1 MKTVD
6 NGLVT
11 RFLLVVLLLFIPLFS
26 SQIIAQT
33 LIKGAVFEQKNNAT
47 LEPLVGASVR
57 WANAK
62 NGVLTDTEGNFSIA
76 KQPEN
81 HELIVSFVGYKTDT
95 LMVHSMGFVKV
106 ILETAGQLG
115 EITVTSSPTNIDR
128 LNPIQT
134 EFINTKTLAKAACC
148 NLSES
153 FETNASVSVSYAD
166 AITGS
171 KQIQMLGL
179 SGNYVQTNV
188 ENIPMYVGWQLLLA

>member
-1 MKTVD
+1 VCA
-6 NGLVT
+6 
-11 RFLLVVLLLFIPLFS
+11 R
-26 SQIIAQT
+26 
-33 LIKGAVFEQKNNAT
+33 
-47 LEPLVGASVR
+47 
-57 WANAK
+57 ANAK
-62 NGVLTDTEGNFSIA
+62 SGVLTDTEGNFSIS
-76 KQPEN
+76 KKPEN

-95 LMVHSMGFVKV
+95 LMVHTTGFVKV
-106 ILETAGQLG
+106 LLQVAGQLN
-115 EITVTSSPTNIDR
+115 EVTVTSSPTNIDR

-188 ENIPMYVGWQLLLA
+188 EYPKCSWVGNYFWIKLYSWYLDFFD